1 MPAWGTGIFVFIIH
15 IIWPSWARQ
24 CPVEKFGTVLI
35 VVFQEMYFLVVN
47 THQGKC
53 DTVSE
58 APWKGGRIRH
68 GFCTL
73 SPLQDSHAPSLL
85 VHPCLPPTALI
96 PWCPVNHNNNK
107 YRRRRP
113 FSHRLVWRS
122 YEHFHTLVASVW
134 GFPSFAPC
142 AWRHKRYKSYIPLTH
157 IQCQLICNYILTTNW
172 WNYRRLWDWSTQYL
186 LPVFHF

>member
-24 CPVEKFGTVLI
+24 CPVEKFDTVLI
-35 VVFQEMYFLVVN
+35 VVFKEMYFLVMN

-73 SPLQDSHAPSLL
+73 SPSRTLMPLL
-85 VHPCLPPTALI
+85 SCSTPTILPPLSYHDVQWTS
-96 PWCPVNHNNNK
+96 NNNK
-107 YRRRRP
+107 YRRWRP
-113 FSHRLVWRS
+113 FSHRFVWRS
-122 YEHFHTLVASVW
+122 YEHFHTLAASVW

-142 AWRHKRYKSYIPLTH
+142 AWRHKCYKSYIPLTH
-157 IQCQLICNYILTTNW
+157 IQCQLLSKNW
-172 WNYRRLWDWSTQYL
+172 YVTIS
-186 LPVFHF
+186 